1 MNHTA
6 QEAPGPNLY
15 DRMFD
20 QLCEAGTDSELAIET
35 VVEAYLDGKP
45 TTRGKHRCSRH
56 ARDADFWLSR
66 LVARLPVAVWSSERL
81 TLALSRYL
89 GQGLVANPALVE
101 SIAEASPETVV
112 RAVRW
117 SGLVLQGHSP
127 RRAELDR
134 IADSNADIAELC
146 RILDVFD
153 QAFRERLALTE
164 NARGALASLSPFEIL
179 IYASLYAFEHLTPK
193 SFLNGAIPGII
204 SSSACDESQIHWDA
218 INDLLIWKLGT
229 VPSAM
234 LRLRE
239 QDLGL
244 SLKKHLSPF
253 LFPSLQGAQPRHD
266 LRAAFAVA
274 LAAQL
279 ELNSFRTQSADAFSF
294 DDGIEFVRNGNALEI
309 VEKDPAVRLAW
320 ACDGRKLERLRGYWF
335 YRAIVVCKPSFNTPN
350 T

>member
-1 MNHTA
+1 
-6 QEAPGPNLY
+6 
-15 DRMFD
+15 
-20 QLCEAGTDSELAIET
+20 
-35 VVEAYLDGKP
+35 
-45 TTRGKHRCSRH
+45 
-56 ARDADFWLSR
+56 
-66 LVARLPVAVWSSERL
+66 
-81 TLALSRYL
+81 
-89 GQGLVANPALVE
+89 
-101 SIAEASPETVV
+101 
-112 RAVRW
+112 
-117 SGLVLQGHSP
+117 
-127 RRAELDR
+127 
-134 IADSNADIAELC
+134 
-146 RILDVFD
+146 
-153 QAFRERLALTE
+153 
-164 NARGALASLSPFEIL
+164 
-179 IYASLYAFEHLTPK
+179 
-193 SFLNGAIPGII
+193 
-204 SSSACDESQIHWDA
+204 
-218 INDLLIWKLGT
+218 
-229 VPSAM
+229 M

-320 ACDGRKLERLRGYWF
+320 ARDGRKLERLRGYWF